1 MLGSVATVRRVWPGE
16 GEGSWKG
23 ISGRGSGVRQHYPLG
38 NCKNLSHLCSPSVC
52 TEPGTQ

>member
-38 NCKNLSHLCSPSVC
+38 TCRNLSHLCSPSVC